1 VFARTRLA
9 FDRDLTLGVVAGRL
23 AAIHGRRT
31 MVDEEGWV
39 VSFREAADLVERWSA
54 AVEAQVEPGA
64 RVVLAVPNGY
74 RQLLATLAVSRAG
87 GVAVPVNAQMRPVEI
102 EHVVDDA
109 GATLVVRD
117 TSELDRRPPGAR
129 GALAPPP
136 AVPGPD
142 DLAALFYT
150 SGTTGR
156 PKGVQLS
163 HRALIGASRL
173 GALNVLPAASAVMAL
188 PIAHIM
194 GFTAGLGFA
203 LAGVPV
209 AALRRFDAEAVLDL
223 IEGRRARIFIGVP
236 AMYRLLLEAGAEERD
251 LRSVRLWLSGAD
263 VMPPELAER
272 FQAMGSSM
280 DLPGVG
286 PVGRAAFVEGYGLA
300 ESAGAVAM
308 KAHLPVRLPALP
320 GRPGARQGGSDTVG
334 VPLPGVRFRIR
345 DGELEVR
352 APGVTSGYWGDAAA
366 SAAALTDDGWL
377 RTGDRAAPGLF
388 GTVRFQGRSKDVI
401 KVGGY
406 SVYAVEVEAALA
418 THPAIAE
425 AAVLA
430 LPDERLGEI
439 PGAVV
444 RLASGSGTAGA
455 APDPDQLLTEAA
467 ADLASYK
474 RPRRLVIVD
483 EFPRTGSGK
492 VQKDR
497 LRPLFTTGGA
507 WS

>member
-1 VFARTRLA
+1 VLARARLA
-9 FDRDLTLGVVAGRL
+9 FDRDLTLGVLAARL

-39 VSFREAADLVERWSA
+39 VSFREAADLVERWSG
-54 AVEAQVEPGA
+54 AVEERMEEPGA

-74 RQLLATLAVSRAG
+74 GQLLATLAVSRAG
-87 GVAVPVNAQMRPVEI
+87 GIAVPVNAQMRPSEI
-102 EHVVDDA
+102 DHVVKDA

-117 TSELDRRPPGAR
+117 TAELDGA

-136 AVPGPD
+136 ASAGPD

-150 SGTTGR
+150 SGTTGA

-173 GALNVLPAASAVMAL
+173 GALNLLPAATAVMAL
-188 PIAHIM
+188 PMAHIM
-194 GFTAGLGFA
+194 GFAAGLGFA
-203 LAGVPV
+203 LGGLPV
-209 AALRRFDAEAVLDL
+209 AALRRFEAGAVLDL
-223 IEGRRARIFIGVP
+223 IEARRARIFIGVP
-236 AMYRLLLEAGAEERD
+236 AMYRLLLEAGAEQRD

-272 FQAMGSSM
+272 FQAMGSSL

-308 KAHLPVRLPALP
+308 KAHLPFRGPFAL
-320 GRPGARQGGSDTVG
+320 GGSDAVG
-334 VPLPGVRFRIR
+334 VPLPGVRLRIR
-345 DGELEVR
+345 DGELEVK

-366 SAAALTDDGWL
+366 SAEALTDDGWL
-377 RTGDRAAPGLF
+377 RTGDRAAAGPL
-388 GTVRFQGRSKDVI
+388 GTVRFKGRSKDVI

-418 THPAIAE
+418 RHPAIAE
-425 AAVLA
+425 AAVVA
-430 LPDERLGEI
+430 LPDDRLGEV
-439 PGAVV
+439 PGAAV
-444 RLASGSGTAGA
+444 RLAPGSGSAAGA
-455 APDPDQLLTEAA
+455 ADPDPDQLLTEAA
-467 ADLASYK
+467 ADLAPYK
-474 RPRRLVIVD
+474 RPRRLVVVD
-483 EFPRTGSGK
+483 ELPRTGSGK

-497 LRPLFTTGGA
+497 VRPLFPSGR
-507 WS
+507 

>member
-1 VFARTRLA
+1 MLARARLA
-9 FDRDLTLGVVAGRL
+9 FDRELTLGVLAGRL
-23 AAIHGRRT
+23 GAVYGQRT
-31 MVDEEGWV
+31 IVDEEGWV
-39 VSFREAADLVERWSA
+39 VSFREAADLVERWSGA
-54 AVEAQVEPGA
+54 IEAQVEPGA

-74 RQLLATLAVSRAG
+74 RQLLATLAVARAG
-87 GVAVPVNAQMRPVEI
+87 GVAVPVNVQMRKAEI
-102 EHVVDDA
+102 DHVVDDA
-109 GATLVVRD
+109 GATLVVHD
-117 TSELDRRPPGAR
+117 TAELDRAR
-129 GALAPPP
+129 RRTLTPPP
-136 AVPGPD
+136 AVAGPD

-173 GALNVLPAASAVMAL
+173 GALNVLPVPTAVSAL

-194 GFTAGLGFA
+194 GFSAGLGFA
-203 LAGVPV
+203 IAGVPV
-209 AALRRFDAEAVLDL
+209 AALRRFDASAVLDL
-223 IEGRRARIFIGVP
+223 IEQRRARVFIGVP
-236 AMYRLLLEAGAEERD
+236 AMYRLLMEDGAAERD

-263 VMPPELAER
+263 VMPPELAEE
-272 FQAMGSSM
+272 FQAMGSSV
-280 DLPGVG
+280 DLPGIG

-308 KAHLPVRLPALP
+308 KAHVPFP
-320 GRPGARQGGSDTVG
+320 GLAARGGDAVG

-345 DGELEVR
+345 DGELELK

-406 SVYAVEVEAALA
+406 SVYAVEVEATLA
-418 THPAIAE
+418 RHPAIAE
-425 AAVLA
+425 AAVVA
-430 LPDERLGEI
+430 LPDARLGEV
-439 PGAVV
+439 PAAAV
-444 RLASGSGTAGA
+444 RLAPGA
-455 APDPDQLLTEAA
+455 KAARAARDPEKLLAAAA
-467 ADLASYK
+467 ADLAPYK
-474 RPRRLVIVD
+474 RPRRLVVVD
-483 EFPRTGSGK
+483 ELPRTGSGK

-497 LRPLFTTGGA
+497 LRPLFPTPDD
-507 WS
+507 

>member
-1 VFARTRLA
+1 VLARARLA
-9 FDRDLTLGVVAGRL
+9 FDRDLTLGVLAGRL
-23 AAIHGRRT
+23 AAIHRQRT

-39 VSFREAADLVERWSA
+39 VSFREAADLVERWSGA
-54 AVEAQVEPGA
+54 IDEVEPGA
-64 RVVLAVPNGY
+64 RVVLALPNGY

-87 GVAVPVNAQMRPVEI
+87 GVAVPVNAQMRPSEI
-102 EHVVDDA
+102 DHVVDDA
-109 GATLVVRD
+109 GATLVIRD
-117 TSELDRRPPGAR
+117 TAELDRGRRDVLP
-129 GALAPPP
+129 PPP
-136 AVPGPD
+136 ATAGPD

-173 GALNVLPAASAVMAL
+173 GALNLLTASTAVMAL

-209 AALRRFDAEAVLDL
+209 AALARFDAEAVLDL
-223 IEGRRARIFIGVP
+223 IEARRARIFIGVP
-236 AMYRLLLEAGAEERD
+236 AMYRLLLEAGAQERD
-251 LRSVRLWLSGAD
+251 LRCVRLWLSGAD

-280 DLPGVG
+280 DLPGMG

-308 KAHLPVRLPALP
+308 KAHLPFPGPLAL
-320 GRPGARQGGSDTVG
+320 GGSDAVG

-345 DGELEVR
+345 DGELEVK

-366 SAAALTDDGWL
+366 SAEALTDDGWL
-377 RTGDRAAPGLF
+377 RTGDRAAPGPL
-388 GTVRFQGRSKDVI
+388 GTVRFKGRSKDVI

-418 THPAIAE
+418 RHPAIAE
-425 AAVLA
+425 AAVVA
-430 LPDERLGEI
+430 LPDPRLGEV
-439 PGAVV
+439 PGAAV
-444 RLASGSGTAGA
+444 RLASGSRAAGA
-455 APDPDQLLTEAA
+455 VPDPDELLTEAA

-483 EFPRTGSGK
+483 ELPRTGSAK

-497 LRPLFTTGGA
+497 LRPLFPDLP
-507 WS
+507 